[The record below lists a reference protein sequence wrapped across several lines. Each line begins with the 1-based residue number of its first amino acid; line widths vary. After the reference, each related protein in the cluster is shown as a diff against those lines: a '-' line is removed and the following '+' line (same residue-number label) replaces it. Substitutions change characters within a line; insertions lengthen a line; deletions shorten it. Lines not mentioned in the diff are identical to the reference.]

1 MLGIQTQTQTQNFK
15 IIKTKN
21 QINNLPSKI
30 GMGIYMNTN
39 LLETKRMQKR
49 KFAQERIGIEGLYNL
64 KALQALDVLK
74 FDHLVL
80 VSTSMIGS

>member
-30 GMGIYMNTN
+30 GMGICMNTN
-39 LLETKRMQKR
+39 LLETKRR
-49 KFAQERIGIEGLYNL
+49 
-64 KALQALDVLK
+64 
-74 FDHLVL
+74 
-80 VSTSMIGS
+80 